1 MTQSRASQISTAD
14 TTYYHC
20 MAHVIRNTYLSGI
33 DPVTSVDYGERKQ
46 WIVDRIKLFGS
57 AFAIDVAAY
66 SVMSTH
72 YHVVLN
78 INEEEAR
85 SWSNKEVFRRWRMI
99 FLGSKLLR
107 AWADNKLTSVIEVD
121 AAEAEL
127 KIIRNRLT
135 DISWF
140 MGKIEEYIARRANSE
155 DDCKGCFWN
164 GRFKSQALLD
174 EKAVIACMVYVD
186 LNPIRA
192 NIAKSIQDSKHTS
205 AYERLNI
212 LINSEKNEPKNDYQ
226 IKPLM
231 PFSDP
236 KNDKTADKVIKFE
249 LKSYLELLDWTS
261 RVQREDKIGYVN
273 EELPDFFIRLGVTE
287 KNWLILTT
295 DLENVFHC
303 AIGTIEELDAFAKHT
318 NRKWLNTK
326 RMDDLLN

>member
-1 MTQSRASQISTAD
+1 
-14 TTYYHC
+14 
-20 MAHVIRNTYLSGI
+20 
-33 DPVTSVDYGERKQ
+33 
-46 WIVDRIKLFGS
+46 
-57 AFAIDVAAY
+57 
-66 SVMSTH
+66 
-72 YHVVLN
+72 
-78 INEEEAR
+78 
-85 SWSNKEVFRRWRMI
+85 MI

-107 AWADNKLTSVIEVD
+107 TWADNKLTSVIEID

-127 KIIRNRLT
+127 KTIRNRLT

-140 MGKIEEYIARRANSE
+140 MGKIEEYIARRANTE

-174 EKAVIACMVYVD
+174 EKAVLACMVYVD

-192 NIAKSIQDSKHTS
+192 NIAKSIEDSKHTS
-205 AYERLNI
+205 ANERLNI
-212 LINSEKNEPKNDYQ
+212 FRKSEKNEPNNNYQ

-231 PFSDP
+231 QFSDP
-236 KNDKTADKVIKFE
+236 KNQQTTEKVINFE

-261 RVQREDKIGYVN
+261 RIQREDKAGFVDEDLPSLLI
-273 EELPDFFIRLGVTE
+273 ELGFTE

-318 NRKWLNTK
+318 NRKWINTK
-326 RMDDLLN
+326 KMDDLFN